1 MPDWPWGY
9 KIWVQFQTQNKAK
22 WLAACGH
29 MSASNQSLPFILRLR
44 LYSSFITLMPVHPH
58 SLISAFVIHSLK
70 SITDKFASKFQYS
83 RCLCKAQVTQ
93 SRFKPRFT
101 TTHPDLRQM
110 VKSGCIGMRRDGKK
124 EILASIRCLTM
135 LLRCLH
141 DSSTDP
147 LRLKTAEL
155 RFTTVEL
162 RMLTMPPRFNTVLV
176 WFKPVALR

>member
-1 MPDWPWGY
+1 MRIYCQPRTCRQRAGNNM
-9 KIWVQFQTQNKAK
+9 KCV
-22 WLAACGH
+22 C
-29 MSASNQSLPFILRLR
+29 SC
-44 LYSSFITLMPVHPH
+44 
-58 SLISAFVIHSLK
+58 VI
-70 SITDKFASKFQYS
+70 
-83 RCLCKAQVTQ
+83 RCLCTSNHCHSNRCKAPVTL

-124 EILASIRCLTM
+124 EIPASIRCLTM

-147 LRLKTAEL
+147 LRLKTAAL

-162 RMLTMPPRFNTVLV
+162 RMLTMPPRFDTVLV
-176 WFKPVALR
+176 RFKPVALR